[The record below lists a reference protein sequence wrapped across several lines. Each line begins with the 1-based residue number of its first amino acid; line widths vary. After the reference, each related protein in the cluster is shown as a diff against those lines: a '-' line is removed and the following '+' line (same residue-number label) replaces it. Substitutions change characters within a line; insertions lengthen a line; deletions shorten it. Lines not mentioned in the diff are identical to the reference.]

1 MAAPCGGVCSKHV
14 SLINNVYPKE
24 PGEEG
29 PRGSALSLVIFYA
42 TTKPQKLPKIGA
54 YLEKRV
60 KADTRKSRFGYIRV
74 TLQILHSLLSECRQ
88 NSNLISKN
96 ILRIIL
102 DVLHSP
108 DPDLVMQAT
117 SIFILFSSHHNHQN
131 VIDSEFAAIYSQLI
145 EKFCNEAAYE
155 TSDAT
160 LQHKTRLSG
169 LKALEAV
176 CGSDSF
182 VLSPNL
188 VPYSKKIIPAVLANM
203 GPSKPRP
210 ESTELATPS
219 MYTKRR
225 SITDHLI
232 TDDELKHS
240 AKVCISGLF
249 GQANVT
255 NLKEFLLS
263 TSKFLDE
270 KSLWSSSV
278 YTLEVVRA
286 VTHVVQSQYH
296 YVILSLMLE
305 RLEFETKPE
314 IKTTVI
320 RVLTFLISDGEGI
333 SGLTIPELLETFAR
347 HLRSSVEKPATD
359 DQMQLHAHARLQQAL
374 VEAIGSLAFHL
385 AYPNQINDI
394 LSFLVNRLIAEHGS
408 VEASILLLRA
418 LDQVM
423 IVYTRRFTSSETKRL
438 SIIPANISFEL
449 VTPTLVLMSHP
460 SADARLPY
468 FPFLYKALGL
478 AVPARDDRDSH
489 GLVALHSSLWRV
501 LYDSSLNPSHN
512 PADFVIVGMLA
523 TRMLQFM
530 PVEDLFVSVP
540 IFMRLQDHVI
550 EGRVASPEQ
559 QRAIGSLVVE
569 YFIHV
574 AMFLSNSELLAYTQS
589 VKQTRLDGHEWSPGF
604 ELTCEAIDTLHTR
617 TFSETEA
624 SAARECQPIT
634 SFLDR
639 VNVADCLARDSRLGE
654 FEEANSRLVADTLL
668 WESSMPTTPLRPNAP
683 DLSRLSVP
691 DSMPHGFIG
700 RRASQRRSPSPSNIK
715 QAASTRSASEQP
727 YTTVRVED
735 LRDAL
740 ASDAKAPAIPG
751 KILDTSN
758 IDLDLL
764 SRETTGQ
771 SDENVTNLLQTI
783 ASTFGKSGQA
793 GKIKI
798 RAAEAVELDWLTA
811 RSRELSREAQA
822 SPGLT
827 RTRSI
832 SQQRIRSSESSSSLR
847 GVKLR
852 EPDMLGLE
860 ATQ

>member
-286 VTHVVQSQYH
+286 VTHVVQVGFRPRPRIALLLLICLAFVQSQYH

-639 VNVADCLARDSRLGE
+639 VNEPVAVQHQASGID
-654 FEEANSRLVADTLL
+654 
-668 WESSMPTTPLRPNAP
+668 PLCAY
-683 DLSRLSVP
+683 SV
-691 DSMPHGFIG
+691 
-700 RRASQRRSPSPSNIK
+700 RAQ
-715 QAASTRSASEQP
+715 SEQP